1 MPIKPKRPN
10 QTNPKPNQTNPV
22 LPFGPVPVPVP
33 VPFGPMDPP
42 PAIPDRT
49 LELEAERLAYIAPA
63 VNVLHSDLVW
73 ENLPVHRPAYRMTPD
88 EAERWWAP
96 GVRADQIRWGFR

>member
-1 MPIKPKRPN
+1 MPIKPK
-10 QTNPKPNQTNPV
+10 KPSQPV
-22 LPFGPVPVPVP
+22 LPLWPVPVPVP
-33 VPFGPMDPP
+33 APFGPMDPP

-49 LELEAERLAYIAPA
+49 LELEAERRQYVSRPAP
-63 VNVLHSDLVW
+63 DLVW
-73 ENLPVHRPAYRMTPD
+73 ENLPVHRPSYRMTPD